1 MQKFRL
7 QIKSMEGAM
16 ATESK
21 QQTNLKFLHELKR
34 FTVFLFQMLNNKSL
48 HINLPSHG
56 FNIVLLIE
64 HASLIDRQHR
74 VRCENEH
81 DLRQGPSATLRCQR
95 FIGRRLDNRRRLG
108 THVGTLLKEYLKQRG
123 VQPPGPEGEGRFC
136 NSNFT
141 GSAVNGVAGSLT
153 AI

>member
-48 HINLPSHG
+48 HINLPSQG
-56 FNIVLLIE
+56 FNIVLLKE
-64 HASLIDRQHR
+64 RAR
-74 VRCENEH
+74 V
-81 DLRQGPSATLRCQR
+81 
-95 FIGRRLDNRRRLG
+95 
-108 THVGTLLKEYLKQRG
+108 TH
-123 VQPPGPEGEGRFC
+123 
-136 NSNFT
+136 
-141 GSAVNGVAGSLT
+141 
-153 AI
+153 